1 MVIINDK
8 AENDFLK
15 DHVTSL
21 SKIYWIGL
29 RENEE
34 KDSFEWVDG
43 SGLTYGNEWKIEPWH
58 IKRPKSVL
66 FLTTQLKHGPIKLIY
81 SILQ

>member
-1 MVIINDK
+1 MQT
-8 AENDFLK
+8 ENDFLK
-15 DHVTSL
+15 GHVTSL

-58 IKRPKSVL
+58 IRRPKLVFFSITL
-66 FLTTQLKHGPIKLIY
+66 FCKIKMSRVYYNKNL
-81 SILQ
+81 L